1 MGLFVNPDN
10 SAFQTALN
18 ARIYVDKS
26 ELIKYTNSVLE
37 STDAFICNS
46 RPRRFGKSITAD
58 MLTAYYSRGCDSRQ
72 MFGELKISQSPEYL
86 KYMNQ
91 YDVIHLDMQWCMEPA
106 GGPENLVSF
115 VTKSVLGELRSLYP
129 EEISEDIRS
138 LPEALSLVNAATK
151 RNLL

>member
-26 ELIKYTNSVLE
+26 EFIKYTNSVLE

-72 MFGELKISQSPEYL
+72 MFGDLKISQFPEFL

-138 LPEALSLVNAATK
+138 LPEALSLVNAAAFI
-151 RNLL
+151 